1 MIPFIKKI
9 LFLLFVA
16 GAFHCSIAAQDKI
29 QVVTRTVTKA
39 ISQTDVTGLTIKGEK
54 ANILIGKSANNMI
67 KVKLSLISKNP
78 SLKVAEEDLKCCDY
92 KMENQGNS
100 LFLSNSFN
108 SKSGFKEISS
118 NLSARYEIEVPDGV
132 TLTISNIY
140 GDVTLSGVKATQ
152 TVSLNFGQLYL
163 KSVDGNIQVHSTF
176 SDITG
181 DVLNGPIT
189 IESQNAVIRLRGVN
203 NMLDI
208 TGKFGEI
215 NLSDVNA
222 SIMVRG
228 EMTKVN
234 VGVKDIGDFTFRLMA
249 QKEKIIAPPELRKNL
264 VQKSG
269 ISTLNF
275 GSGKIM
281 INVSTSYNTI
291 SIKSL

>member
-9 LFLLFVA
+9 LFVLFVA

-39 ISQTDVTGLTIKGEK
+39 INQADVTGLTIKGEK

-78 SLKVAEEDLKCCDY
+78 SRKVAEEDLKYCDY

-132 TLTISNIY
+132 TLIISNIY
-140 GDVTLSGVKATQ
+140 GDVNLSGVKATQ

-163 KSVDGNIQVHSTF
+163 KNVDGNIQVRSTF

-181 DVLNGPIT
+181 DVLNGPVK
-189 IESQNAVIRLRGVN
+189 IEAQNAVVKLNKVN
-203 NMLDI
+203 DILNI
-208 TGKFGEI
+208 TGKFGEV
-215 NLSDVNA
+215 NLSEVNA
-222 SIMVRG
+222 SVVVMS
-228 EMTKVN
+228 EMSKVN
-234 VGVKDIGDFTFRLMA
+234 LTLSKLDNYTFRLTA
-249 QKEKIIAPPELRKNL
+249 QKDKIIVPVLLKKNL

-269 ISTLNF
+269 NYTLNY
-275 GSGKIM
+275 GTGKIL
-281 INVSTSYNTI
+281 INITTSYNSITI
-291 SIKSL
+291 K

>member
-39 ISQTDVTGLTIKGEK
+39 ISQADVTGLTIKGEK

-78 SLKVAEEDLKCCDY
+78 SRKVAEEDLKYCDY

-108 SKSGFKEISS
+108 SKSGFREISS

-132 TLTISNIY
+132 TLIISNIY

-163 KSVDGNIQVHSTF
+163 KSVDGNIQVRSTF

-181 DVLNGPIT
+181 EVLNGPVK
-189 IESQNAVIRLRGVN
+189 IEAQNAVVKLNKVN
-203 NMLDI
+203 DI
-208 TGKFGEI
+208 LNISGKFGEV
-215 NLSDVNA
+215 NLSEVNA
-222 SIMVRG
+222 SVLVTS
-228 EMTKVN
+228 EMSKVN
-234 VGVKDIGDFTFRLMA
+234 LTLSQMDNYTFRLTA
-249 QKEKIIAPPELRKNL
+249 QKDKIFVPALLKKNL

-269 ISTLNF
+269 NYTLNY
-275 GSGKIM
+275 GTGKIL
-281 INVSTSYNTI
+281 INITTSYNSITI
-291 SIKSL
+291 K